1 MELSTRERKE
11 GKLGEEQLAQAL
23 ETLRTDGYVVLERGY
38 SAGGMGAVAR
48 GGTPRF
54 APPRSDAAITRMQH
68 DVIVVNC
75 DGLSPSQ
82 HFPTPFPSR
91 S

>member
-1 MELSTRERKE
+1 MELSTREHRE

-48 GGTPRF
+48 GGTPVLRHH
-54 APPRSDAAITRMQH
+54 A
-68 DVIVVNC
+68 
-75 DGLSPSQ
+75 
-82 HFPTPFPSR
+82 PTPQ
-91 S
+91 